1 MAKNLGASFQKIPA
15 TQKLLLAL
23 LLLLALGAGWFFLYY
38 SPGLDEL
45 QAKDDEKAQVEAQL
59 RQALEDYQA
68 WVQVSQELETA
79 RGELEQLNK
88 LLPVTRDVE
97 GLMTALNAKA
107 KDAQLRITNIVPA
120 EEKEDESGLYIR
132 IPIRVEFRGTFHQ
145 LLQFLHLVDTGIER
159 LVNIE
164 NIALDAEETEDGPVQ
179 LKGSMLATTFMAK
192 EPGSGNE
199 TPQP

>member
-1 MAKNLGASFQKIPA
+1 MAKNLTASFQKIPA
-15 TQKLLLAL
+15 TQKLLLGFL
-23 LLLLALGAGWFFLYY
+23 LLVALGAGWFFLYY
-38 SPGLDEL
+38 SPRLDEL
-45 QAKDDEKAQVEAQL
+45 KGKDDEKAQVEAQL

-68 WVQVSQELETA
+68 WVQISQELETA

-107 KDAQLRITNIVPA
+107 RDAQLRLTNIVPA
-120 EEKEDESGLYIR
+120 EEKEDESGMYIR
-132 IPIRVEFRGTFHQ
+132 IPIRIEFRGTFHQ

-164 NIALDAEETEDGPVQ
+164 NIALDSEAKEDGPVQ

-199 TPQP
+199 QPQP